1 MYGEYAYWFQGV
13 KGVMIEKG
21 EKSYRIFAMPTQAFA
36 VFNFESNSVKAI
48 VAPSYDTLKYYIF
61 FMCSFSRYF
70 AKVCSSDF

>member
-1 MYGEYAYWFQGV
+1 MILGC
-13 KGVMIEKG
+13 KGLTIIEEGK
-21 EKSYRIFAMPTQAFA
+21 KSNKIFAMPTQAFV

-48 VAPSYDTLKYYIF
+48 VAPSYDTLKYCNF